1 MSKKDRCSICSHK
14 KRIQIDQCVTEGV
27 SYRIIADKFKIGY
40 NSVKRHVDNGH
51 VAKDIEAA
59 AIDKGIDRGQLLQ
72 NKIDTA
78 YNLALDAAKK
88 AQKHD
93 LRAFGGCISG
103 VLKALEIE
111 VRITMPEEKNVN
123 LFVSDESTID
133 ERLEALSKRRSERKA
148 QVNR

>member
-1 MSKKDRCSICSHK
+1 MSKKDRCSICSHR

-27 SYRIIADKFKIGY
+27 SYRIIADKFKVGY

-59 AIDKGIDRGQLLQ
+59 AIENGIDRGQMLQ

-88 AQKHD
+88 AKKQD
-93 LRAFGGCISG
+93 LKAFGGCISG
-103 VLKALEIE
+103 VLKALELE

-133 ERLEALSKRRSERKA
+133 ERLEALAKRRADRKA
-148 QVNR
+148 STHQ

>member
-1 MSKKDRCSICSHK
+1 MSKKDRCSICSHR

-27 SYRIIADKFKIGY
+27 SYRIIADKFKVGY

-59 AIDKGIDRGQLLQ
+59 AIENGIDRGQMLQ

-88 AQKHD
+88 AKKQD
-93 LRAFGGCISG
+93 LKAFGGCISG
-103 VLKALEIE
+103 VLKALELE

-133 ERLEALSKRRSERKA
+133 ERLDALAKRRADRKA
-148 QVNR
+148 STHQ

>member
-14 KRIQIDQCVTEGV
+14 KRSQIDQCVTEGV
-27 SYRIIADKFKIGY
+27 SYRIIADKFKVGY

-59 AIDKGIDRGQLLQ
+59 AIENGVDRGKILQ

-88 AQKHD
+88 AKKQD
-93 LRAFGGCISG
+93 LKAFGGCISG
-103 VLKALEIE
+103 VLKALELE
-111 VRITMPEEKNVN
+111 VRITMPDEKNVN

-133 ERLEALSKRRSERKA
+133 ERLEALSRRRADRKA
-148 QVNR
+148 STHQ

>member
-1 MSKKDRCSICSHK
+1 VSKKDRCSICSHR

-27 SYRIIADKFKIGY
+27 SYRIIADKFKVGY

-59 AIDKGIDRGQLLQ
+59 AIENGIDRGQMLQ

-88 AQKHD
+88 AKKQD
-93 LRAFGGCISG
+93 LKAFGGCISG
-103 VLKALEIE
+103 VLKALELE

-133 ERLEALSKRRSERKA
+133 ERLEALAKRRADRKA
-148 QVNR
+148 STHQ